1 MGLTPG
7 KTIGVENLKPNT
19 KDAYG
24 QTLAG
29 KSREKFSGFALFCR
43 HIELR
48 YIKFATNFLIIIL
61 YAKGIV
67 LNESAIIRKC

>member
-1 MGLTPG
+1 MLTPG
-7 KTIGVENLKPNT
+7 KTISVENLKPSI

-24 QTLAG
+24 RTLAG
-29 KSREKFSGFALFCR
+29 KSREKFSGFAVLGR